1 MILHPAG
8 TFEYAATVDQDS
20 MEIPDPLLQATER
33 RGSAAVSLVG
43 PSPRI
48 LLGYGRIAIVASSQ
62 HNASVW
68 KASFSAGDALL
79 KAWKANDQLY
89 LSRSSSGEI
98 GISLLSE
105 GSLVLAFGSATCVP
119 LVSRV

>member
-1 MILHPAG
+1 
-8 TFEYAATVDQDS
+8 
-20 MEIPDPLLQATER
+20 
-33 RGSAAVSLVG
+33 
-43 PSPRI
+43 
-48 LLGYGRIAIVASSQ
+48 LGYGRIAIVASSQ